1 MEKAM
6 NVTSGKDAFLERAI
20 AAGAGEIPAD
30 LVVKNARVFS
40 VLDGSL
46 VESDVAMVGDRIVGT
61 FGIYAGELEVD
72 AENRVVVPG
81 FIDTHLHVESSL
93 VTPFEFDRCVL
104 PHGVT
109 TAICDPHEIANVLGA
124 EGLRYFL
131 DSSLETVMD
140 LRINL
145 SSCVPATRFET
156 AGACLEIEDLLPF
169 RDHPKVIGLAEFM
182 NFPGVLARDPKVL
195 AKLAAFQG
203 GHIDGHAPL
212 LSGLALNGYIAAGI
226 STDHEATTADEA
238 LEKLAKGMTI
248 LIREG
253 SVSKDLDALASI
265 LQPDVSSFIA
275 LCTDDRNPLDIAEE
289 GHLDSMIRRLI
300 AKGIRPL
307 DAYRSASWSA
317 ANAYGLRDR
326 GLIAPGKRADLVL
339 LDDFEDCRV
348 ASVVSGGRLLSHDLF
363 DKRKTV
369 APVGLD
375 SVKASPV
382 TPDAFVIPARPG
394 ETDVIGVVPGRIITE
409 HLKRILPVSDG
420 FALCDLEADVLKV
433 AVVERHKQTG
443 NIGKGFVSGFGMK
456 AGAIASSVGHDSHNI
471 CVVGASEAAMAHA
484 VNRVI
489 ALKGG
494 FAVAD
499 DSGVRAELALTLA
512 GLMSLEPFETVK
524 TALEELRHAAK
535 GLGCVLPEP
544 FLQVAFLPLPVI
556 PHLKITDLGMFD
568 VDRFALILP
577 DG

>member
-6 NVTSGKDAFLERAI
+6 NVTSGNNMFLERAI

-46 VESDVAMVGDRIVGT
+46 VESDVAIVGDRIVGT
-61 FGIYAGELEVD
+61 FGTYSGEREVD
-72 AENRVVVPG
+72 AEDRVVVPG

-124 EGLRYFL
+124 EGIRYFL

-195 AKLAAFQG
+195 AKLAAFQD

-226 STDHEATTADEA
+226 STDHEATTAEEA
-238 LEKLAKGMTI
+238 LEKLAKGMTV

-253 SVSKDLDALASI
+253 SVSKDLDALAPI
-265 LQPDVSSFIA
+265 LQSDVSSFIA

-307 DAYRSASWSA
+307 DAYRAASWSA

-348 ASVVSGGRLLSHDLF
+348 ASVVSGGRPLSSGLF
-363 DKRKTV
+363 DDRKPV
-369 APVGLD
+369 APVGLN

-382 TPDAFVIPARPG
+382 TADAFAIPAQAG
-394 ETDVIGVVPGRIITE
+394 EMDVIGVVPGRIITE
-409 HLKRILPVSDG
+409 HLKCKLPVRDG
-420 FALCDLEADVLKV
+420 FALCDHEADILKV
-433 AVVERHKQTG
+433 AVVERHKHTG

-471 CVVGASEAAMAHA
+471 CVVGASDVAMAHA

-489 ALKGG
+489 GLKGG

-499 DSGVRAELALTLA
+499 DTGVQAELALTLA

-556 PHLKITDLGMFD
+556 PHLKVTDLGMFD
-568 VDRFALILP
+568 VDRFSLVATEN
-577 DG
+577 